1 MTDDFFVDLDALRVH
16 RDAVRNL
23 VADLDAAA
31 QAISQV
37 TAPTDAYGVLC
48 SPLLALPMALVQ
60 ADASA
65 GVTRMRD
72 LMDATADNLE
82 TTAVTYESTDTDVKI
97 ALRAA
102 GGGSATGPGPGLVAL

>member
-1 MTDDFFVDLDALRVH
+1 MTEMYVHLDALRAH
-16 RDAVRNL
+16 RDTVRSL
-23 VADLDAAA
+23 VADLDAAVG
-31 QAISQV
+31 AIAAV
-37 TAPTDAYGVLC
+37 TAPTDAYGILC

-82 TTAVTYESTDTDVKI
+82 TTAATYETADTGVRF
-97 ALRAA
+97 ALRAPGADA
-102 GGGSATGPGPGLVAL
+102 GTGGWTGLVAR